1 MLTRPRVALAG
12 GLAVLVLAIV
22 FVVIRDDPTTGPTR
36 LRERIVLGDGVVSEL
51 TGATVSVRGEDP
63 MIVDV
68 VVDDQSICL
77 FEARRP
83 KSHFATVGGDT
94 WVLIVRRV
102 DTDLRTVDVR
112 IDHVP
117 DSGEVDGCHSESQG
131 DG

>member
-1 MLTRPRVALAG
+1 MLTRPQLALAG

-36 LRERIVLGDGVVSEL
+36 LRERIVLADGVLSEL
-51 TGATVSVRGEDP
+51 TGATVSVQGEDP
-63 MIVDV
+63 MIVEV
-68 VVDDQSICL
+68 VVDDRSICL

-94 WVLIVRRV
+94 WVVIVRRV

-117 DSGEVDGCHSESQG
+117 DSDEVDGCQSESRG
-131 DG
+131 GG